1 MSFFNSFRNHLYR
14 FFSKREMAEA
24 ISVQPKLSQ
33 RLFKLF
39 KQYGGTKIE
48 SPVEFFFYTDAEDKA
63 NNLVI
68 ELVKL
73 KYEIYGIYPPAE
85 DIQNWSIIGV
95 TTPLLMNENELSKWC
110 ETMNRL
116 GYETDCRFDG
126 WGTLI
131 E

>member
-1 MSFFNSFRNHLYR
+1 MSYFNSFRNHLYR
-14 FFSKREMAEA
+14 FFSKKEMAGA
-24 ISVQPKLSQ
+24 IAIQPKLNRSLL
-33 RLFKLF
+33 RLF
-39 KQYGGTKIE
+39 KQYGGTKTG
-48 SPVEFFFYTDAEDKA
+48 SPVEFFFYTDTEDKA

-73 KYEIYGIYPPAE
+73 KYEIYGISSPAKG
-85 DIQNWSIIGV
+85 IQHWCIIGV
-95 TTPLLMNENELSKWC
+95 TTPLLMNEYELTKWC
-110 ETMNRL
+110 EAMNRL

>member
-1 MSFFNSFRNHLYR
+1 MSVFNSFRNHLYR
-14 FFSKREMAEA
+14 FFSKKEMTDA
-24 ISVQPKLSQ
+24 IAVQPKLNLN
-33 RLFKLF
+33 LFKLF
-39 KQYGGTKIE
+39 KQYGGTKTQG
-48 SPVEFFFYTDAEDKA
+48 PVEFFFYTDTEDKA

-68 ELVKL
+68 ELAKL
-73 KYEIYGIYPPAE
+73 RYEIYGIYPPTE
-85 DIQNWSIIGV
+85 GIPDWSIIGG
-95 TTPLLMNENELSKWC
+95 TIPMFMNEHELTKWC